1 MKSFSLSLFVAL
13 VIALASPI
21 TAVASIYS
29 DLIVFGDSLSDV
41 GNTQFTTSNGLL
53 AFFAPDT
60 PGDAYFNGRFS
71 NGWVW
76 SDWAASALTPNEPL
90 TPQRQGGDNFAFGG
104 ARTEGTD
111 FLTDIFIDDLAT
123 QIDTFTNTRTGD
135 ANALYTLFIGA
146 NDFFQD
152 SESMPVDQIDFMTP
166 AQRVGNAFD
175 DLYATGARNF
185 LLFNLPWL
193 GLTPTYNNTPDAA
206 DWNTLSQNYN
216 QQLSVEADL
225 FEQAHP
231 DATLFEIDT
240 AALFNSLVDN
250 AVELGFTNLTDSAAP
265 SLEAG
270 DNGYNTNLIATNIDE
285 YLFFDGVHPT
295 ARVHELLGFAA
306 VRAVV
311 PTGDYN
317 LDGQVDL
324 DDYDFWQTNYGS
336 TTFLEA
342 DGNGDG
348 IVNAADYTIWR
359 DNYEDV
365 ILASVV
371 TTTSSN
377 SASIPEPSTLLL
389 TLLAAASLQG
399 SRKS

>member
-60 PGDAYFNGRFS
+60 PGHAYFNGRFS

-76 SDWAASALTPNEPL
+76 SDWAASVLTPNEPL

-193 GLTPTYNNTPDAA
+193 GLTPTYNSTPDAA

-265 SLEAG
+265 GLEAG
-270 DNGYNTNLIATNIDE
+270 DNGYNTNLIAANIDE

-348 IVNAADYTIWR
+348 IVDAADYTIWR

-371 TTTSSN
+371 TTASSN
-377 SASIPEPSTLLL
+377 SVSIPEPSTLLL
-389 TLLAAASLQG
+389 TLLAAASLQR